1 MPVYPNDRPDI
12 DTGKR
17 AGVDTVD
24 PKLFINRELSW
35 LAFNDRVLA
44 EARDAGLPLYERL
57 KFVGIVSSNLDEFF
71 MVRVASLKESKG
83 AVEAF
88 REKAFKLMES
98 QNDYF
103 LKTIVPQLTAAGLTR
118 IPQEACDAVQMDTL
132 RAFFQKE

>member
-44 EARDAGLPLYERL
+44 EARDLALPLYERL
-57 KFVGIVSSNLDEFF
+57 KFLGIVASNLDEFF
-71 MVRVASLKESKG
+71 MVRVAGLKQQIVGGVAELPADG
-83 AVEAF
+83 MRPAEQLAAI
-88 REKAFKLMES
+88 RERARLMVAE
-98 QNDYF
+98 QYRIWREV
-103 LKTIVPQLTAAGLTR
+103 IVPELQARGVA
-118 IPQEACDAVQMDTL
+118 TL
-132 RAFFQKE
+132 GRE